1 MKRQGLSSEE
11 RIKSKKEF
19 DLLYSS
25 GKIIVSANQKF
36 KAVYF
41 FEKISIAE
49 GKTGSNSKG
58 GQFVKA
64 AFAVHRKAGK
74 AVWRNRV
81 KRLLRVSYRL
91 NKEQLINSCK
101 EKNIFLLIVFSPY
114 SVNSKNFKNINLKD
128 VMPNIVELIKNIG
141 GNL

>member
-1 MKRQGLSSEE
+1 MKKFGLSGKE
-11 RIKSKKEF
+11 RIRSKNEF

-25 GKIIVSANQKF
+25 GKVLISAGQKF

-41 FEKISIAE
+41 FEKNI
-49 GKTGSNSKG
+49 NSAVG
-58 GQFVKA
+58 PVVKV

-91 NKEQLINSCK
+91 NKELLINSCK
-101 EKNIFLLIVFSPY
+101 ARNVSLLVAFSPY
-114 SVNSKNFKNINLKD
+114 TVNSKKYNRINLSD
-128 VMPNIVELIKNIG
+128 VMPDIIELISVLGQKV
-141 GNL
+141 

>member
-1 MKRQGLSSEE
+1 ME
-11 RIKSKKEF
+11 RIRNKKEF

-25 GKIIVSANQKF
+25 GKTLISASQKF

-41 FEKISIAE
+41 IDYKSPVQDNIA
-49 GKTGSNSKG
+49 
-58 GQFVKA
+58 VKV

-91 NKEQLINSCK
+91 NKELLIDVSK
-101 EKNIFLLIVFSPY
+101 SKNISLLVAFSPY
-114 SVNSKNFKNINLKD
+114 TVNSKNYNKIDLKD
-128 VMPNIVELIKNIG
+128 VMPDIIELINNIRQR
-141 GNL
+141 L